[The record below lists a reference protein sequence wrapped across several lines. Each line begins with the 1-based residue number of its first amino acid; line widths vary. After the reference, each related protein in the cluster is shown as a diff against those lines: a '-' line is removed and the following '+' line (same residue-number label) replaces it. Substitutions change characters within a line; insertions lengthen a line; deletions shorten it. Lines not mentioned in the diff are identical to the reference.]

1 MNTLSHHRRGFSLV
15 ELMVAIAIGLFVS
28 TAVIS
33 VYLVQAQVYKST
45 ASQVA
50 IQNAENAIAALV
62 TPVIRSAGF
71 NGCSAVTQ
79 SLSNLNAGGP
89 PPLGT
94 IATTASL
101 LFGYDATGTA
111 GSGSALSIAQDNS
124 ANDISAGDWSPA
136 LDATLAG
143 NVETGSDVIVVLGA
157 APDTSPV
164 GVTTIAT
171 ASNSM
176 TLQTAAGLSAGQIG
190 IVSDCLKASIFQITA
205 ISANTITHAAGG
217 GAMTNSSATLA
228 VNYAAGSQF
237 VPLQQTAFYIAHGAG
252 DQSALMRAVYSNGA
266 WAAQP
271 LVPGVEAMQVLY
283 GIGANGIVTQYVA
296 ASAVSNWTKVYA
308 IRLGFLVQGLPGS
321 GTTSNTASRQFLVL
335 GTIVTVP
342 ADGRLRHVYE
352 LSINLRNAV

>member
-1 MNTLSHHRRGFSLV
+1 MNRANHRCRGFSLV
-15 ELMVAIAIGLFVS
+15 ELMVAMAIGLFVS
-28 TAVIS
+28 GAVIS
-33 VYLVQAQVYKST
+33 VYLVQAQMYKSS

-71 NGCSAVTQ
+71 NGCSSVTQ

-94 IATTASL
+94 IATKASL
-101 LFGYDATGTA
+101 LSGYDAAGTA

-124 ANDISAGDWSPA
+124 ANDVSAGDWSPA
-136 LDATLAG
+136 LDSTLTG
-143 NVETGSDVIVVLGA
+143 NVETGSDVLVLLGA
-157 APDTSPV
+157 APDTGPI
-164 GVTTIAT
+164 GVTAIAVG
-171 ASNSM
+171 SNTM
-176 TLQTAAGLSAGQIG
+176 TLQSAAGLGAGQIG
-190 IVSDCLKASIFQITA
+190 IISDCLKASIFQITA
-205 ISANTITHAAGG
+205 VSANTITHATGS
-217 GAMTNSSATLA
+217 GAMTNSSAALA

-237 VPLQQTAFYIAHGAG
+237 VPLQQTAFYVAHGVG

-271 LVPGVEAMQVLY
+271 LVPGVETMQVLY

-296 ASAVSNWTKVYA
+296 AGAVSDWTKVYA
-308 IRLGFLVQGLPGS
+308 IRLGFLVQGLLGS
-321 GTTSNTASRQFLVL
+321 GTTSNTASRQFSVL
-335 GTIVTVP
+335 GTTVTVP